1 MSRARILV
9 VEDDRMN
16 AQFFELTLSRRG
28 GYDVYAT
35 ESVAEILDR
44 ARRGDVDLLLLD
56 VSLANST
63 WEGKRMDGLGIA
75 RILKTDA
82 RTRHIPI
89 LLATA
94 HAMKGDRETFLQQS
108 MADDYA
114 SKPIIDPQELI
125 DKVKALLARG
135 EPA

>member
-1 MSRARILV
+1 MNRARILV
-9 VEDDRMN
+9 VEDDNMN

-28 GYDVYAT
+28 GFDVRST
-35 ESVAEILDR
+35 ESVADILDC
-44 ARRGDVDLLLLD
+44 ARRGDVDLVLLD

-63 WEGKRMDGLGIA
+63 WEGKRVDGLGIS
-75 RILKTDA
+75 RLLKTDP

-89 LLATA
+89 LIATA
-94 HAMKGDRETFLQQS
+94 HAMKGDRESFLAES
-108 MADDYA
+108 MADEYA
-114 SKPIIDPQELI
+114 SKPITDPQELI